1 MKEARLPF
9 SITNIRLFIAFRI
22 FFNARFYYPIF
33 TILFLDY
40 GLTIEQF
47 ALLNTVW
54 AITIV
59 IAEVP
64 SGALADVFGRK
75 YLIVTTSFLMVIEML
90 VIAFVPLGNSNII
103 FWSFLINRVLSG
115 LAEAMASGA
124 DEAIAYDSLVKEG
137 AAEDWPKVLSLQM
150 RLRSIASI
158 ITATTGALIY
168 DPGFINRIL
177 IWFGSSHSV
186 TQQISMRYPIYLTL
200 LLAVFACI
208 ISLMMN
214 EPEKNDK
221 PEEKYNITQA
231 FNMTWPLMIL
241 LMFRLHTWQAGKWI
255 ARTPFALAIILIG
268 MCYDHILR
276 MIGTMTSQY
285 YRLIDLPEASFGL
298 IGSAMALIGLLTP
311 KVAEYMVI
319 RFTPGQNVFWVAL
332 LALTGLFGLTGFFP
346 YLGILPMALV
356 IVAIMLVS
364 FFTSHYLNKITES
377 YQRATVLSFKGLAFN
392 LAYGLIGIFFAAL
405 IQYQKE
411 QGQSAHPD
419 WQLDTIADFA
429 FISAVGWFPWYA
441 IATLSTVTIYCGIRL
456 RKTSSDRKK

>member
-1 MKEARLPF
+1 MKAARLPF

-59 IAEVP
+59 LAEVP

-75 YLIVTTSFLMVIEML
+75 YLIVTTSFLMVVEML

-103 FWSFLINRVLSG
+103 FWSFFINRVLSG

-124 DEAIAYDSLVKEG
+124 DEAIAYDSLIQEG
-137 AAEDWPKVLSLQM
+137 SAEDWPKVLSLQM

-168 DPGFINRIL
+168 DPGVINHIL
-177 IWFGSSHSV
+177 AWFGSSHSV

-200 LLAVFACI
+200 LLAIFACI

-214 EPEKNDK
+214 EPESNEK
-221 PEEKYNITQA
+221 PGQKYNITDA
-231 FNMTWPLMIL
+231 FNM
-241 LMFRLHTWQAGKWI
+241 TWQAGKWI
-255 ARTPFALAIILIG
+255 ARTPFAMAIILIG

-276 MIGTMTSQY
+276 MIGTMSSQY
-285 YRLIDLPEASFGL
+285 YRLISLPEASFGL
-298 IGSAMALIGLLTP
+298 IGSAMALIGLMTP

-319 RFTPGQNVFWVAL
+319 QFTPAQNVFWVAL

-364 FFTSHYLNKITES
+364 FFTSHYLNKVTES

-392 LAYGLIGIFFAAL
+392 LAYGLIGIFFAVL
-405 IQYQKE
+405 IQHQKV
-411 QGQSAHPD
+411 QGQNAHPG
-419 WQLDTIADFA
+419 WQPDAIADFA

-441 IATLSTVTIYCGIRL
+441 IAALSIVSIYCGIRV
-456 RKTSSDRKK
+456 RKNSSDRVKNEK

>member
-1 MKEARLPF
+1 MTAARSPF
-9 SITNIRLFIAFRI
+9 TITNIRLFIAFRI

-59 IAEVP
+59 LAEVP

-90 VIAFVPLGNSNII
+90 VIAFIPLGNSNII
-103 FWSFLINRVLSG
+103 FWGFLINRVLSG

-124 DEAIAYDSLVKEG
+124 DEAIAYDSLVQEG
-137 AAEDWPKVLSLQM
+137 SAEDWPKVLSLQM
-150 RLRSIASI
+150 RLRSIATI

-168 DPGFINRIL
+168 DPGVINRIL
-177 IWFGSSHSV
+177 HWAGSSYSV

-200 LLAVFACI
+200 VLAVLACI
-208 ISLMMN
+208 TSLMMKEAEGKEGVN
-214 EPEKNDK
+214 
-221 PEEKYNITQA
+221 EKYNITEA
-231 FNMTWPLMIL
+231 FKM
-241 LMFRLHTWQAGKWI
+241 TWQAAKWI
-255 ARTPFALAIILIG
+255 AGTPFALAIILLG

-276 MIGTMTSQY
+276 MIVTMTSQY
-285 YRLIDLPEASFGL
+285 FRLIGLPEASFG
-298 IGSAMALIGLLTP
+298 IISSAMALIGLVTP

-319 RFTPGQNVFWVAL
+319 RFTPAQNMFWVAL
-332 LALTGLFGLTGFFP
+332 IALTGLFGLTGFYP
-346 YLGILPMALV
+346 YLGILPMAL
-356 IVAIMLVS
+356 IFISIMLVS
-364 FFTSHYLNKITES
+364 FFTSHYLNKVTES

-392 LAYGLIGIFFAAL
+392 LAYGAIGVFFAAL

-411 QGQSAHPD
+411 QGQALHPD
-419 WQLDTIADFA
+419 WQPDGVANFA
-429 FISAVGWFPWYA
+429 FISAIDWFPWYA
-441 IATLSTVTIYCGIRL
+441 IITLSVVIVYCGFKL
-456 RKTSSDRKK
+456 RKQPELEMKG

>member
-1 MKEARLPF
+1 MPEGVSQSPF

-59 IAEVP
+59 LAEVP

-75 YLIVTTSFLMVIEML
+75 YLIVATSFLMVIEML
-90 VIAFVPLGNSNII
+90 VIAFVPLGNPNII
-103 FWSFLINRVLSG
+103 FWGFLINRVLSG

-124 DEAIAYDSLVKEG
+124 DEAMAYDSLIKEG
-137 AAEDWPKVLSLQM
+137 SAEDWPKVLSLQM

-168 DPGFINRIL
+168 DPDIINRIL

-200 LLAVFACI
+200 LLAIFACI
-208 ISLMMN
+208 TSLMMN
-214 EPEKNDK
+214 EPDNKEKPD
-221 PEEKYNITQA
+221 EKYNIREA
-231 FNMTWPLMIL
+231 FNM
-241 LMFRLHTWQAGKWI
+241 TWQAGKWI
-255 ARTPFALAIILIG
+255 TRTPFALAIILVA
-268 MCYDHILR
+268 MCYDHVLR
-276 MIGTMTSQY
+276 MMGTMTSQY
-285 YRLIDLPEASFGL
+285 YRLINLPEASFGF
-298 IGSAMALIGLLTP
+298 IGSAVALIGLIIP
-311 KVAEYMVI
+311 KVAEFMVI
-319 RFTPGQNVFWVAL
+319 RFTPAQNMFWVAL
-332 LALTGLFGLTGFFP
+332 ITVTGFFGLTGFFP
-346 YLGILPMALV
+346 YLGVLPMVLV
-356 IVAIMLVS
+356 VIAMMLVS

-392 LAYGLIGIFFAAL
+392 LAYGLIGIFFALL

-411 QGQSAHPD
+411 RGQNIHPD
-419 WQLDTIADFA
+419 WAQEEIADFA
-429 FISAVGWFPWYA
+429 FISAIDWFPWYA
-441 IATLSTVTIYCGIRL
+441 IITLSIVIIYCGFKLQRGPN
-456 RKTSSDRKK
+456 SNH

>member
-1 MKEARLPF
+1 MKAARLPF

-59 IAEVP
+59 LAEVP

-75 YLIVTTSFLMVIEML
+75 YLIVTTSFLMVVEML

-103 FWSFLINRVLSG
+103 FWSFFINRVLSG

-124 DEAIAYDSLVKEG
+124 DEAIAYDSLVQEG
-137 AAEDWPKVLSLQM
+137 SAEDWPKVLSLQM

-168 DPGFINRIL
+168 DPGVINRIL

-200 LLAVFACI
+200 LLAIFACI

-214 EPEKNDK
+214 EPESNEK
-221 PEEKYNITQA
+221 PGQKYNITDA
-231 FNMTWPLMIL
+231 FNM
-241 LMFRLHTWQAGKWI
+241 TWQAGKWI
-255 ARTPFALAIILIG
+255 ARTPFAMSIILIG

-285 YRLIDLPEASFGL
+285 YRLISLPEASFGL
-298 IGSAMALIGLLTP
+298 IGSAMALIGLMTP

-319 RFTPGQNVFWVAL
+319 QFTPAQNVFWVAL

-356 IVAIMLVS
+356 IVAIMLV
-364 FFTSHYLNKITES
+364 
-377 YQRATVLSFKGLAFN
+377 
-392 LAYGLIGIFFAAL
+392 
-405 IQYQKE
+405 
-411 QGQSAHPD
+411 
-419 WQLDTIADFA
+419 
-429 FISAVGWFPWYA
+429 
-441 IATLSTVTIYCGIRL
+441 
-456 RKTSSDRKK
+456 